1 MEPDALWTIKEVA
14 AFFKKKSTRT
24 IDGWCA
30 LDGDPLPF
38 IATPGG
44 KMFDPEEVRK
54 WVHRRSFNS
63 VNGTGRREEDNENP
77 EYANDNHAHAHVG
90 LTPKR

>member
-1 MEPDALWTIKEVA
+1 MSKKLDNQERGISFMEPDALWTIKEVA

-44 KMFDPEEVRK
+44 KMFDPDEVRK

-63 VNGTGRREEDNENP
+63 IPREQDAGGGHE
-77 EYANDNHAHAHVG
+77 
-90 LTPKR
+90 